1 MRGSAAVFMLGMIVA
16 AIVGIAAA
24 FAMQTAMLD
33 GFEATEISGSTGA
46 GSGDVKIELAN
57 TEHRLQSQIKEIA
70 ANVEALTGNVERLR
84 TEIQSIS
91 LQTPVAVGGSGE
103 TSAPVAATN
112 LGSAINQVLDDRD
125 KRREEERA
133 QEREQRAIEMRD
145 RFKEMMNG
153 RTQRYAEEKG
163 WDAGKTDQVKQVM
176 GDYYTRMSEISP
188 MGFMGRR
195 GGRGGDRGGT
205 DETREQI
212 NQLRE
217 DTKSKLLQLVS
228 EEEANELLQSGFGG
242 GRGGRPGGGGRGR

>member
-24 FAMQTAMLD
+24 FAMQTAMLS
-33 GFEATEISGSTGA
+33 GIETAETSGSTGA
-46 GSGDVKIELAN
+46 VSGDVKIELAN

-70 ANVEALTGNVERLR
+70 ANVEVLTGNVERLR
-84 TEIQSIS
+84 TEIQNIS
-91 LQTPVAVGGSGE
+91 LQAPVAVGGSGE
-103 TSAPVAATN
+103 TAAPVVGN
-112 LGSAINQVLDDRD
+112 LGDAINRVLDDRE
-125 KRREEERA
+125 KRRDEERD
-133 QEREQRAIEMRD
+133 QEREQRAADMRD
-145 RFKEMMNG
+145 RFKEMMTG

-163 WDAGKTDQVKQVM
+163 WDATKTDQVKQVM

-195 GGRGGDRGGT
+195 GGRGGDRSGT

-242 GRGGRPGGGGRGR
+242 GRGRPGGGGRGR